1 VTTLYLALLGQLS
14 IQQNGTSLGAFESQK
29 TRAILCYLV
38 VTAQKHSR
46 EALAGLLWPEM
57 PEANAR
63 MNLRKAVIV
72 LRRSV
77 GEHIYVTRR
86 SLAFNFDAPHWLD
99 VSEFE
104 TAMAMSRELTPATV
118 EAMKKA
124 LDLYQDDFLA
134 QFNVRD
140 APPFEEWVLSQRAR
154 LREMALD
161 GLYRLAAYYY
171 HRGEYDLSLDY
182 TRRLLALEPW
192 REEAHRQQMLLLVKM
207 GQRSQAL
214 MQYESCCQILAKELG
229 ITPSAETMDL
239 AAAIRAGN
247 FGMGGGGMMGRG
259 EPAPVY
265 QLLSQSSPP
274 PFTSLPPVHN
284 LPAQY
289 TPFVGREAEIGDIV
303 QWLQDPTCRLL
314 TLGGPGGI
322 GKTRLALAAAQ
333 RFVDNKTEDASGK
346 AGVFFVPLNEVS
358 SVKALASAIANALNF
373 PFHASLDLKKQLVN
387 FLRPKNLLLLLDN
400 FEHLLDG
407 AELISEI
414 LTAAPFVKVLITS
427 HQALHLQEEWFHLVQ
442 GMAFPKDATAWS
454 EGKALENYCAVQL
467 FVQSAYRARPGFSL
481 IEEAEHVVRI
491 CQLVEGMP
499 LGIELAAAWVRALP
513 CQVIAQELEQ
523 SLDLL
528 TTTWQNLPPR
538 HRSMRTVFDHSW
550 QRLSAAERDVLQRLS
565 VFQDGFQAET
575 AATVAGAS
583 LPELACLI
591 EKSLL
596 QLTPTGSYRMP
607 ELLRQ
612 FCAGRLEAVIETTL
626 LYIDKF

>member
-1 VTTLYLALLGQLS
+1 VTG
-14 IQQNGTSLGAFESQK
+14 
-29 TRAILCYLV
+29 
-38 VTAQKHSR
+38 QKHSR
-46 EALAGLLWPEM
+46 AALAGLLWPEM
-57 PEANAR
+57 PETNAR

-77 GEHIYVTRR
+77 GEHIHVTRR

-99 VSEFE
+99 VNGFE

-124 LDLYQDDFLA
+124 LDLFQDDFLA

-171 HRGEYDLSLDY
+171 HRGELDLSLDY

-247 FGMGGGGMMGRG
+247 FGTGGGGMMGRG

-265 QLLSQSSPP
+265 QSLSQSSPP

-284 LPAQY
+284 LPTQY

-314 TLGGPGGI
+314 TLAGPVGI
-322 GKTRLALAAAQ
+322 GKTRLAIEAAQ
-333 RFVDNKTEDASGK
+333 RLVDNVTKDASFTN
-346 AGVFFVPLNEVS
+346 GVFFVPLDEVS
-358 SVKALASAIANALNF
+358 SVKALVSAIANALNYPF
-373 PFHASLDLKKQLVN
+373 PDSHDLKEQLVN

-414 LTAAPFVKVLITS
+414 LTTAPGVKALVTS
-427 HQALHLQEEWFHLVQ
+427 CQALHIQEEWFHPVR
-442 GMAFPKDATAWS
+442 GMAFPTDAGEWS
-454 EGKALENYCAVQL
+454 EKALEDYCAVQL
-467 FVQSAYRARPGFSL
+467 FTQSARRALPGFSL

-538 HRSMRTVFDHSW
+538 HRSMHTVFDHSW
-550 QRLSAAERDVLQRLS
+550 QRLSATERDVLQKLS
-565 VFQDGFQAET
+565 VFQDGFQAEVAT
-575 AATVAGAS
+575 TVAGAS

-596 QLTPTGSYRMP
+596 QLTPTGSYRIP

-612 FCAGRLEAVIETTL
+612 FCAGRLEAVIETSL
-626 LYIDKF
+626 SYIDKF